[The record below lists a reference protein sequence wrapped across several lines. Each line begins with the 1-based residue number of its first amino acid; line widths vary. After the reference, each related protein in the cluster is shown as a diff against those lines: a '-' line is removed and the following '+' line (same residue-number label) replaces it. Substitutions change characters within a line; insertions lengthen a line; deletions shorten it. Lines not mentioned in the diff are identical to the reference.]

1 MDHQKLPGATLSLE
15 EDLKVFN
22 NALKL
27 SHKDTK
33 VAIKVSMRSCDHFQ
47 DQDYVRL
54 LHSDTKLVIK
64 VRMRLSKV
72 H

>member
-1 MDHQKLPGATLSLE
+1 MSDCVYILIQNNRKLIFIDHPAKLSEYIDQEFQKLPGTTMSLE

-33 VAIKVSMRSCDHFQ
+33 VAIKVI
-47 DQDYVRL
+47 Y
-54 LHSDTKLVIK
+54 
-64 VRMRLSKV
+64 
-72 H
+72 

>member
-1 MDHQKLPGATLSLE
+1 MLKNNRKLIFVDHPTKLSEHIDADSQKLPGTTMSLE

-33 VAIKVSMRSCDHFQ
+33 VAIKV
-47 DQDYVRL
+47 
-54 LHSDTKLVIK
+54 
-64 VRMRLSKV
+64 
-72 H
+72 